1 MLTNNAIEK
10 IRGSRKCRERL
21 FNEMGITMS
30 TIYRWLDKNDIML
43 TTAKAL
49 TIIIEETGL
58 TQEEILEKEI
68 A

>member
-1 MLTNNAIEK
+1 MLTNKSLQAIK
-10 IRGSRKCRERL
+10 DNLRCRNRL
-21 FNEMGITMS
+21 AYEMNVNPR
-30 TIYRWLDKNDIML
+30 TIDRWIEGKDIML